1 MKKHFVTF
9 FSPGTFVSEQST
21 KDIESWD
28 VSVAKKMAETI
39 VERHNAI
46 PYGFQFTTRERTEDD
61 FDSKEVDRSNT
72 YFINCKIETITE
84 IEERNDPDENILRS
98 NMRCNG
104 YDSVAVTT
112 KGWKGTYPIQKGD
125 VVL

>member
-21 KDIESWD
+21 QEIDSWD
-28 VSVAKKMAETI
+28 VEEATKRSKKIM
-39 VERHNAI
+39 ERHGAI
-46 PYGFQFTTRERTEDD
+46 PYGFQFSTRERTEDD

-72 YFINCKIETITE
+72 YFINCKIETLTE
-84 IEERNDPDENILRS
+84 IEERNNPDEEILRS
-98 NMRCNG
+98 NMRGNG
-104 YDSVAVTT
+104 YDSVAVTIE
-112 KGWKGTYPIQKGD
+112 GWKGTYPIQEGD